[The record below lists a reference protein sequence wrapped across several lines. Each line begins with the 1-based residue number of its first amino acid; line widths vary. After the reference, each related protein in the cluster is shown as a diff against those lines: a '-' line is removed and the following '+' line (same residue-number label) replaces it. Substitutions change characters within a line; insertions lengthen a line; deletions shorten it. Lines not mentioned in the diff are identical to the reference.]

1 MHSCHV
7 ALTHW
12 GRIFLCLIHIWFSRT
27 FFSKKKVTENVWS
40 FKNLVKEF
48 IDEKNQLLK
57 NNILPQC
64 DVTVLLM
71 YFVKTQ
77 RIKCLRLFITY
88 KFCMFL
94 AENAQFNLS
103 QTTIS
108 IFEFKKM
115 SGFNEQIHKLQ
126 NLQITKKAICT
137 HTFFLFDTLSRTNQK
152 WQFSSIS
159 WTVEKKNNCQI
170 NG

>member
-1 MHSCHV
+1 
-7 ALTHW
+7 
-12 GRIFLCLIHIWFSRT
+12 
-27 FFSKKKVTENVWS
+27 
-40 FKNLVKEF
+40 
-48 IDEKNQLLK
+48 
-57 NNILPQC
+57 
-64 DVTVLLM
+64 M

-126 NLQITKKAICT
+126 NLQITKKTICT
-137 HTFFLFDTLSRTNQK
+137 HTFFLFDTLSQK
-152 WQFSSIS
+152 NNRWQISISCIVKKIQFAKSMDSKINLKLFSSDFMMFFQ
-159 WTVEKKNNCQI
+159 WKKYIFNLSFFFQMSVVLTWKFQPY
-170 NG
+170 